1 MLKIEKIKEEIKD
14 FDSDNKSLDCYLC
27 QIATNSKKT
36 DNYCH
41 NMVCS
46 KCLKISLLKLLEEYK
61 KPEPIQLTWFE
72 YEYLKFAKE
81 NEYNFIA
88 RDKNN
93 NLYLYSNKPW
103 KAEND
108 WDYEDRTTPVFA
120 ELFKFVKWKDEE
132 PYNIDEILRN
142 YEVIENE

>member
-1 MLKIEKIKEEIKD
+1 MVKIETIKEEIKD

-27 QIATNSKKT
+27 KIATNSKKT

-72 YEYLKFAKE
+72 YEYLKVAKKE
-81 NEYNFIA
+81 GFNFIA
-88 RDKNN
+88 RDEDNRLYGTSE
-93 NLYLYSNKPW
+93 NLKSLIQ
-103 KAEND
+103 
-108 WDYEDRTTPVFA
+108 RGLV
-120 ELFKFVKWKDEE
+120 V
-132 PYNIDEILRN
+132 
-142 YEVIENE
+142 VIM

>member
-1 MLKIEKIKEEIKD
+1 MLKIETIKEEIKD

-61 KPEPIQLTWFE
+61 KPEKFNSTWF
-72 YEYLKFAKE
+72 
-81 NEYNFIA
+81 
-88 RDKNN
+88 
-93 NLYLYSNKPW
+93 SSC
-103 KAEND
+103 
-108 WDYEDRTTPVFA
+108 DYVGM
-120 ELFKFVKWKDEE
+120 FKSTFSFVKWEDEE
-132 PYNIDEILRN
+132 PWKIDSILSN
-142 YEVIENE
+142 CEVIGK